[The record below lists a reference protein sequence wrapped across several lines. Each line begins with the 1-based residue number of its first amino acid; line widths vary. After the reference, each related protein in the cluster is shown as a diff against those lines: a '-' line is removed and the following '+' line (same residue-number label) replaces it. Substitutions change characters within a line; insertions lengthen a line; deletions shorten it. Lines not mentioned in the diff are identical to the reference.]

1 MDFETVYTSLGPQDM
16 IKRLSPERGKL
27 IYAHEVSAKPRKVHI
42 SYSFGATGTS
52 EIKPKT
58 IKILRNH
65 SKFPKFFACGA
76 MKRLK
81 PP

>member
-1 MDFETVYTSLGPQDM
+1 M

-27 IYAHEVSAKPRKVHI
+27 IYAHEVSAKPRRVT
-42 SYSFGATGTS
+42 FATVLELLEPLKS
-52 EIKPKT
+52 SPKPS
-58 IKILRNH
+58 KILRNH
-65 SKFPKFFACGA
+65 SKFPKIFACGA